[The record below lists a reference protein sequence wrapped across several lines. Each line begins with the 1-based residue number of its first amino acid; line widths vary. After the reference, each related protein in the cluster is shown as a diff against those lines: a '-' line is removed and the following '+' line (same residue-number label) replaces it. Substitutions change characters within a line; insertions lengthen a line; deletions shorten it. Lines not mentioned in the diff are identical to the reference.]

1 MELKG
6 ITASAL
12 HAFSSLSPGQKAM
25 PVPED
30 SVLILQ
36 RRQAEQAKAP
46 EEREGQNRFA
56 LPEKEPVSFEE
67 RLKQMISAEE
77 IRRLMY
83 LYSPFAR
90 KMLNTEERGTAINR
104 QA

>member
-6 ITASAL
+6 ITASAPN
-12 HAFSSLSPGQKAM
+12 AYGSLGQKAM

-30 SVLILQ
+30 PVLILQ
-36 RRQAEQAKAP
+36 RRSAEQVRAQ
-46 EEREGQNRFA
+46 EEKDQKRTM
-56 LPEKEPVSFEE
+56 LPEREPVSFEE
-67 RLKQMISAEE
+67 RLKQMISADE

-90 KMLNTEERGTAINR
+90 KMLDEGERGASFNR

>member
-6 ITASAL
+6 ITASNAY
-12 HAFSSLSPGQKAM
+12 SSLSPGQKAM

-30 SVLILQ
+30 PVLLLQ
-36 RRQAEQAKAP
+36 RRSAEQAKVH
-46 EEREGQNRFA
+46 EEREQQKA
-56 LPEKEPVSFEE
+56 TLPEKEPVTFED
-67 RLKQMISAEE
+67 RLKQMISAED

-90 KMLNTEERGTAINR
+90 RMLSSEESGTSVNQ

>member
-6 ITASAL
+6 ITAPAPN
-12 HAFSSLSPGQKAM
+12 AYSSLSPGQKAM
-25 PVPED
+25 PVSED
-30 SVLILQ
+30 PALILK
-36 RRQAEQAKAP
+36 RRSAEQAKAQ
-46 EEREGQNRFA
+46 EEREQKRA
-56 LPEKEPVSFEE
+56 TLPEKEPVSFED
-67 RLKQMISAEE
+67 RLKQMISADD

-90 KMLNTEERGTAINR
+90 QMLNGDERGTSLNR